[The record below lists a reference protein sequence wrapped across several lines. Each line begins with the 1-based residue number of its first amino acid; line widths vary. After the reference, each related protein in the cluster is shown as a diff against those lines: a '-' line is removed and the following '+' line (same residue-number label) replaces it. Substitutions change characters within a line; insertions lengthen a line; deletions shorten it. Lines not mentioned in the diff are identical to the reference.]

1 MQYLWFRLIL
11 LLMQTDPIQEWQR
24 LTEHYREMSDE
35 ELREL
40 ADDIG
45 NLTDTAKQV
54 LRSEMKSRGLSAA
67 KREPEARRAPDMFRS
82 AASNAPESF
91 DPILGGAAVAFGNR
105 APEIVPDTPGADD
118 EDADPYEYTWKTLL
132 CECETSEEA
141 RQICVALK
149 QVGIESWIEGA
160 GTYSRYTGMGLASPR
175 VLVAADQLEAARA
188 IAAQPILQAIVNEST
203 EVREFVEPKCP
214 KCGSNDVVLEGV
226 DPWNTWRCEQCGEQ
240 WTEAAGSEDEEA
252 ENTGDKSL

>member
-11 LLMQTDPIQEWQR
+11 LLMQADPIQEWQR
-24 LTEHYREMSDE
+24 LTEHYREMSDD

-54 LRSEMKSRGLSAA
+54 LRSEMKSRGLAETQAA
-67 KREPEARRAPDMFRS
+67 TKTPEIWW
-82 AASNAPESF
+82 AANAFTSSENNAPESF
-91 DPILGGAAVAFGNR
+91 DPILGGPAVAFGNR
-105 APEIVPDTPGADD
+105 APEIVPDTPAADD
-118 EDADPYEYTWKTLL
+118 EDAGPYEYTWKTLL
-132 CECETSEEA
+132 CECETSEDA

-160 GTYSRYTGMGLASPR
+160 GTYSQYTGVGLANPR

-188 IAAQPILQAIVNEST
+188 IAALPIPQAIVNEST
-203 EVREFVEPKCP
+203 EVPEFVEPKCP
-214 KCGSNDVVLEGV
+214 RCGSDDVVLEGV
-226 DPWNTWRCEQCGEQ
+226 DPRNTWRCEQCGEQ
-240 WTEAAGSEDEEA
+240 WSDSVESEDGE
-252 ENTGDKSL
+252 TSKQG